1 MSLYLKLQN
10 TADPTMIIIDIEDI
24 KSLEDIERFF
34 TILSKAGVAYHPEVT
49 FHDFIH
55 KDENGKITGPSF
67 SDEESERLD
76 QLMKKCRDLVDE
88 LDVDIWE
95 ICERVDET
103 VSGNNKK
110 K

>member
-1 MSLYLKLQN
+1 
-10 TADPTMIIIDIEDI
+10 MIIIDIDDI

-34 TILSKAGVAYHPEVT
+34 TILAKAGVAYHPEVT

-67 SDEESERLD
+67 TDEESERLD
-76 QLMKKCRDLVDE
+76 QLMKKCRVLVDE
-88 LDVDIWE
+88 LDADIWE